1 MVPTGK
7 QLSGRGILTG
17 NPGPLRKEEKINYIH
32 IDVLRLQAQVLQQLE
47 EHQGF
52 VPCEG
57 LQYSVPCEEPAE
69 YMMPDA
75 TRPGGGGS
83 DIEIRPA
90 WFCRTHLSELLG
102 RDPGEQPLFRRIR
115 EPEE

>member
-1 MVPTGK
+1 
-7 QLSGRGILTG
+7 LRGG
-17 NPGPLRKEEKINYIH
+17 EINYVH
-32 IDVLRLQAQVLQQLE
+32 IDMLRLQAQLLQEIE

-57 LQYSVPCEEPAE
+57 LEYSARCGAPAE
-69 YMMPDA
+69 YMVADA

-83 DIEIRPA
+83 EIEIRPA

-102 RDPGEQPLFRRIR
+102 RDPGEQPLFRRI
-115 EPEE
+115 EGPEK